1 MDLLMMPIYIFVFLF
16 GITVGS
22 FLNVCILR
30 IPAGESFVTGSSH
43 CMTCG
48 KRLRWWELI
57 PLFSWLALR
66 GRCSGCSS
74 PISPQYPLIEAA
86 NGVLWVLVYHRFGF
100 TPDTLLACLLV
111 SVLIVASVID
121 ARTREIPPGTTI
133 FVAVLGLLRVL
144 FHLSDWRSHLLGM
157 LAVGGAL
164 LLLFFISNGAAIGG
178 GDVKLMAGTGLFLGL
193 RLNLLAFFFG
203 CVIGSVIH
211 IWRMK
216 FRGAGRDL
224 AMGPYLA
231 AGVLIALLW
240 GDSLWN
246 WYIGLLFAT

>member
-1 MDLLMMPIYIFVFLF
+1 MDLLMLPIYIFIFLL

-30 IPAGESFVTGSSH
+30 IPAHESIVTGPSH

-48 KRLRWWELI
+48 KRLKWWELI

-100 TPDTLLACLLV
+100 TPDTVLACLLV
-111 SVLIVASVID
+111 SVLLVASVID

-133 FVAVLGLLRVL
+133 FVAVLGLLRTL
-144 FHLSDWRSHLLGM
+144 LHPADWLSHLLG
-157 LAVGGAL
+157 LAVVGGVL
-164 LLLFFISNGAAIGG
+164 LLLFFLSGGAAIGG

-193 RLNLLAFFFG
+193 RLNLTAFLLG
-203 CVIGSVIH
+203 CVLGSVIH
-211 IWRMK
+211 LWRMK

-224 AMGPYLA
+224 AMGPYLS
-231 AGVLIALLW
+231 AGVAIALLW
-240 GDSLWN
+240 GDGLWR
-246 WYIGLLFAT
+246 WYTGLFF

>member
-1 MDLLMMPIYIFVFLF
+1 MDLLTLPVYILVFLF

-30 IPAGESFVTGSSH
+30 IPAHESIVTGPSH
-43 CMTCG
+43 CMSCG
-48 KRLRWWELI
+48 KRLKWWELI

-100 TPDTLLACLLV
+100 TPDTVLACLLV
-111 SVLIVASVID
+111 SVLLVASVID

-133 FVAVLGLLRVL
+133 FVAVLGLLRTL
-144 FHLSDWRSHLLGM
+144 LHPADWLSHLLG
-157 LAVGGAL
+157 LAVVGGVL
-164 LLLFFISNGAAIGG
+164 LLLFFLSGGAAIGG

-193 RLNLLAFFFG
+193 RLNLTAFLLG
-203 CVIGSVIH
+203 CVLGSVIH
-211 IWRMK
+211 LWRMK

-224 AMGPYLA
+224 AMGPYLS
-231 AGVLIALLW
+231 AGVAIALLW
-240 GDSLWN
+240 GDGLWR
-246 WYIGLLFAT
+246 WYTGLFF

>member
-1 MDLLMMPIYIFVFLF
+1 MDLLTLPIYIFIFLL

-30 IPAGESFVTGSSH
+30 IPAGESIVTGPSH

-48 KRLRWWELI
+48 KRLNWWELI

-100 TPDTLLACLLV
+100 TPDTVLACLLV
-111 SVLIVASVID
+111 SVLLVASVID

-133 FVAVLGLLRVL
+133 FVAVLGLLRTL
-144 FHLSDWRSHLLGM
+144 LHPADWLSHLLG
-157 LAVGGAL
+157 LAVVGGVL
-164 LLLFFISNGAAIGG
+164 LLLFFLSGGAAIGG

-193 RLNLLAFFFG
+193 RLNLTAFLLG
-203 CVIGSVIH
+203 CVLGSVIH
-211 IWRMK
+211 LWRMK

-224 AMGPYLA
+224 AMGPYLS
-231 AGVLIALLW
+231 AGVAIALLW
-240 GDSLWN
+240 GDALWR
-246 WYIGLLFAT
+246 WYMGLFF

>member
-1 MDLLMMPIYIFVFLF
+1 MDRLMMPVYSFIFLL

-30 IPAGESFVTGSSH
+30 IPAGESIVTGPSH
-43 CMTCG
+43 CITCG

-86 NGVLWVLVYHRFGF
+86 NGVLWVLVCHRLGLS
-100 TPDTLLACLLV
+100 PDALPACLL
-111 SVLIVASVID
+111 SSALLVASVID
-121 ARTREIPPGTTI
+121 ARTKEIPPGTTI
-133 FVAVLGLLRVL
+133 TVAVLGLLRTL
-144 FHLSDWRSHLLGM
+144 LHPGNWRSHLLG
-157 LAVGGAL
+157 LVVVGGVL
-164 LLLFFISNGAAIGG
+164 LLLFLLSGGSAIGG

-193 RLNLLAFFFG
+193 KLNLLAFFFG
-203 CVIGSVIH
+203 CVLGSAIH

-216 FRGAGRDL
+216 FRGAGREL

-231 AGVLIALLW
+231 GGVMIALLW
-240 GDSLWN
+240 GEALWG
-246 WYIGLLFAT
+246 WYWGLLTGI